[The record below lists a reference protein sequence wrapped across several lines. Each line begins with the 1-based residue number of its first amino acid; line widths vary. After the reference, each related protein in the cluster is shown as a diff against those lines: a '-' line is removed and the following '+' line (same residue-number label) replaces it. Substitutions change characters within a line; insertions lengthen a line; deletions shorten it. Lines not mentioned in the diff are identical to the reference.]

1 MASAEI
7 PPLPSSRA
15 RWQNEDTAMVLRGC
29 DVVFGLASAVMVTI
43 AVVYRLRGETSTLTV
58 VLLAIFPV
66 LNLTLS
72 QLGRRHRWAAEWVR
86 LALNAP
92 LVIAIEVASDGAL
105 AGMWLPT
112 FIVGAG
118 GSLVWPALTR
128 DVRHGYAATVWAVL
142 LLAVPAAVV
151 HMSVPL
157 TIWRCLSIGLV
168 GVVLSA
174 AIESTGVALMIARNR
189 RAEAERH
196 QRDLRLSLDQLDERT
211 RGLRLVLDSVAQG
224 FITIDRDGVMIGE
237 RSAIVER
244 WFGEP
249 GTVTSFAELLARH
262 DPEVAAWFVLGLD
275 SLRQGFLPPELCL
288 EQLPKRVVGGGR
300 TLELEYR
307 PIVRNADER
316 LLLIVSDVTGRIERE
331 RAERAQRETIALFQ
345 RITADRSGF
354 DEFMEEATTLI
365 ETLASA
371 ADPITERRALH
382 TLKGT
387 CSIYGLEGFVERC
400 HRIEQELAE
409 TGAVLTGPQRAELA
423 EAWREQT
430 MQVQRLVGDVR
441 RDAIEIEAGELT
453 QLVDRA
459 RHGASGRDLAP
470 VLASWRHES
479 VARRF
484 ERLGTYATDLS
495 RRLDKG
501 DLELV
506 VSAGGIR
513 LDAARWAPFW
523 GAMVHAVRNA
533 VDHGLDGA
541 RARAAAG
548 KPARAR
554 LGFSATR
561 ADGQLAISIS
571 DDGAGIDWADVRAR
585 AEARGLAADSQ
596 ADLEQALFADGF
608 STREA
613 VTQTSGRGVGLTAL
627 RAAVEQLGGRIEL
640 DSRAGRGTTLR
651 CRFPDPDAG
660 LVQPIRALA

>member
-1 MASAEI
+1 MASAET
-7 PPLPSSRA
+7 PTLPSSRA
-15 RWQNEDTAMVLRGC
+15 RWAHEDAATVLRGC
-29 DVVFGLASAVMVTI
+29 DLVFGIASAVMLGL
-43 AVVYRLRGETSTLTV
+43 AVAYRVRGETSTLTV

-72 QLGRRHRWAAEWVR
+72 QLGRVHRRAAEWAR
-86 LALNAP
+86 LALNSP
-92 LVIAIEVASDGAL
+92 LAVAIHVGSTGAL
-105 AGMWLPT
+105 HGMWMPT
-112 FIVGAG
+112 FILGAG
-118 GSLVWPALTR
+118 WALVWPALTR
-128 DVRHGYAATVWAVL
+128 DVRHGYAATLWAIA
-142 LLAVPAAVV
+142 LLAVPAAIAD
-151 HMSVPL
+151 MPVPA
-157 TIWRCLSIGLV
+157 TVWRCLAIGLV
-168 GVVLSA
+168 GVVMSA

-189 RAEAERH
+189 RIEAERH

-237 RSAIVER
+237 RSAIVDL
-244 WFGEP
+244 WFGEA
-249 GTVTSFAELLARH
+249 GAATSFAELLARH
-262 DPEVAAWFVLGLD
+262 DAEVAAWFVLGLD
-275 SLRQGFLPPELCL
+275 SLREGFLPPELCL
-288 EQLPKRVVGGGR
+288 EQLPKRVIGGGR

-307 PIVRNADER
+307 PIVRDADER

-354 DEFMEEATTLI
+354 DEFMEEATALI
-365 ETLASA
+365 VTLATA
-371 ADPITERRALH
+371 AELATERRALH

-400 HRIEQELAE
+400 HRIEQDLAE
-409 TGAVLTGPQRAELA
+409 TDAALTPLQRAELA

-430 MQVQRLVGDVR
+430 TQVQRLLGDVR
-441 RDAIEIEAGELT
+441 RDAIEIEPGELT
-453 QLVDRA
+453 QVIDRA
-459 RHGASGRDLAP
+459 RHGAPGRELAP
-470 VLASWRHES
+470 MLASWRHES

-495 RRLDKG
+495 RRLAKG

-506 VSAGGIR
+506 VSADGIR

-523 GAMVHAVRNA
+523 SAMVHAVRNA

-541 RARAAAG
+541 QARAAAG

-554 LGFSATR
+554 LELTATR
-561 ADGQLAISIS
+561 AGGQLAISIS
-571 DDGAGIDWADVRAR
+571 DDGAGIDWAEVRAR
-585 AEARGLAADSQ
+585 AEARGLAAGSQ
-596 ADLEQALFADGF
+596 VDLEQALFADGF

-627 RAAVEQLGGRIEL
+627 RAAVEQLGGHIEL
-640 DSRAGRGTTLR
+640 DSGAGRGTTLR
-651 CRFPDPDAG
+651 CRFPDPDGA
-660 LVQPIRALA
+660 LAQPIRALA